1 MFEILTILAGRLGEN
16 EVAVQGVLSN
26 ILFLWQPIAM
36 GVYISTS
43 IRIGNKLYVWVHVGV
58 CAHMVLN
65 FAHVP
70 QHTNHNR
77 GGGDPN
83 AAKRTAMLGLGLA
96 TAVAVVVSVLL

>member
-1 MFEILTILAGRLGEN
+1 MC
-16 EVAVQGVLSN
+16 
-26 ILFLWQPIAM
+26 
-36 GVYISTS
+36 
-43 IRIGNKLYVWVHVGV
+43 V
-58 CAHMVLN
+58 CVHMVLN

-70 QHTNHNR
+70 QHTTHNR